1 MQILINNERKQ
12 TKECIFIIF
21 SSSEIRDWYGSSS
34 TGGDLRFYDFTI
46 LQFYH
51 FTINHFIG
59 FLSTSE
65 LLYLSTSKPEK
76 KVTLWWKQSNLITDA
91 NNFAAPLNIFFLRF
105 PNPDPIPDIPR
116 YFLDHWKRQ
125 VAENI
130 FFLRFQPL
138 RVFWMLQRHFLGWKN
153 DN

>member
-1 MQILINNERKQ
+1 MRENKQ
-12 TKECIFIIF
+12 KNAF
-21 SSSEIRDWYGSSS
+21 SLFSHLQKSETDMAAAPQEVIYHFSI
-34 TGGDLRFYDFTI
+34 LRFYD
-46 LQFYH
+46 

-65 LLYLSTSKPEK
+65 WLYLSTSKPEK
-76 KVTLWWKQSNLITDA
+76 KVTLWWRQSNLITDA
-91 NNFAAPLNIFFLRF
+91 NNFPAPLNIFFLRF

-138 RVFWMLQRHFLGWKN
+138 KVFWMLQRHFLGWKN